1 MNRALVAL
9 TSKLSFGESHLS
21 QKKDSSHSL
30 VETLARAYEKARN
43 ALEYRADNLV
53 RRAAVE
59 RILKRRIVIN
69 PEPISLAE
77 NLLTEL
83 RWARY
88 LTIEES
94 KSKKI
99 DELTSIIQKYVDLLG
114 GPVPQEWVIKVASAE
129 IEEFFDLNTDYKQ
142 FTFFAFQMIRQ
153 KIKLED
159 ENLELLIYFSVDKI
173 YAASDDEQILYH
185 ILTLGG
191 ENISKEKLAE
201 AWHLFNLAKKHKDIS
216 KIIKYVRRQM
226 PPLILLRDMYFYA
239 PSDFRSITLDEEKFM
254 KMAADTL
261 EIQLNQ
267 MSGKVATAGTRS
279 VIYVFLTKMVL
290 AFGLEVPFEIFFYG
304 SISRLPLILN
314 LLFPPI
320 LMWLITMQ
328 IKLPKISEREALL
341 GRTWNILQNFDE
353 LGMEADILIEIDKEK
368 SNSFGYGIFS
378 VLYAIFFVGIFGIIY
393 FVLNQIGFTF
403 SSKIVFVFFLTVIAF
418 FAYRIVQVAKV
429 YSWKGIEQERS
440 GLTDIIS
447 LPILSIGSRLS
458 KGLSKL
464 NFLAFAFDFILEAPF
479 KIILGFVDD
488 WVQFL
493 SVKKEEEILE

>member
-1 MNRALVAL
+1 MNRALSAL
-9 TSKLSFGESHLS
+9 TARLSFGGGSFVH
-21 QKKDSSHSL
+21 KKDNSHGL

-69 PEPISLAE
+69 PDPKSLAE

-88 LTIEES
+88 LTIEET
-94 KSKKI
+94 KSEKI
-99 DELTSIIQKYVDLLG
+99 GELTTILQKYMDLLG
-114 GPVPQEWVIKVASAE
+114 VSVPQEWVIKAASAE

-142 FTFFAFQMIRQ
+142 FTFFTFQMIRQ
-153 KIKLED
+153 KVKIED
-159 ENLELLIYFSVDKI
+159 ENLELLVYFAVDKI
-173 YAASDDEQILYH
+173 YAGSDDEQILYH
-185 ILTLGG
+185 ILMLGG
-191 ENISKEKLAE
+191 EEITKEKLTE
-201 AWHLFNLAKKHKDIS
+201 AWRLFNLAKKHKDIS
-216 KIIKYVRRQM
+216 KIIKYVRCQM

-239 PSDFRSITLDEEKFM
+239 PSDFKSIIPSEEKFM
-254 KMAADTL
+254 KMAEDTL

-267 MSGKVATAGTRS
+267 MSGKVQTAGTRS

-290 AFGLEVPFEIFFYG
+290 AFGLEVPFEFFFYG
-304 SISRLPLILN
+304 GIGKLPLALN
-314 LLFPPI
+314 LIFPPV

-328 IKLPKISEREALL
+328 IKLPKVAEREALTK
-341 GRTWNILQNFDE
+341 RTWSILQNFDE
-353 LGMEADILIEIDKEK
+353 LGTEEDALIGIDKEK
-368 SNSFGYGIFS
+368 SHSVGYWVFS
-378 VLYAIFFVGIFGIIY
+378 VLYAIFFVGVFGIIY
-393 FVLNQIGFTF
+393 FVLNEIGFTF
-403 SSKIVFVFFLTVIAF
+403 FSKIVFVFFLTVIAF

-429 YSWKGIEQERS
+429 YSWKDMGKERS